1 MLIYKYPFKKLFKKM
16 DYMVS
21 ADDFKKI
28 VPNVKIIRFPEL
40 AKYNNIDQVL
50 THPNDCAIIFLID
63 EQTPTANIGH
73 WTCIMRHDGNF
84 EFFDSY
90 GLSPS
95 GDLSH
100 IPMADRVRFGEA
112 VDYLKELIGGKLKH
126 NKIDYQAWG
135 NGVNTCGRFVL
146 IRILAF
152 MAGIRSRKEFHK
164 FMQDMKKEYNC
175 KTFDELAVKLTS
187 S

>member
-1 MLIYKYPFKKLFKKM
+1 
-16 DYMVS
+16 MVS

-40 AKYNNIDQVL
+40 AKYNNINQVL
-50 THPNDCAIIFLID
+50 PRSTDCAILFLID

-73 WTCIMRHDGNF
+73 WTCIMKSPFEKRAYPKSDRMQSKF

-126 NKIDYQAWG
+126 NKIDYQAWK

-187 S
+187 DK

>member
-1 MLIYKYPFKKLFKKM
+1 M

-28 VPNVKIIRFPEL
+28 IPNVKIIRFPEL
-40 AKYNNIDQVL
+40 AKYNNINQVL
-50 THPNDCAIIFLID
+50 PRPTDCAILFLID

-73 WTCIMRHDGNF
+73 WTCIMKHNDKF

-100 IPMADRVRFGEA
+100 IPMQDRVRFGENLN
-112 VDYLKELIGGKLKH
+112 YLKKLIGGKLRH
-126 NKIDYQAWG
+126 NPIDYQSWKTG
-135 NGVNTCGRFVL
+135 INTCGRFTL

-152 MAGIRSRKEFHK
+152 MSGITDARQFYN
-164 FMQDMKKEYNC
+164 FMKNAKKDYGC
-175 KTFDELAVKLTS
+175 KSFDELAVKLTS
-187 S
+187 C

>member
-1 MLIYKYPFKKLFKKM
+1 M

-40 AKYNNIDQVL
+40 AKYNNINQVL
-50 THPNDCAIIFLID
+50 PHPTDCAIIFLID

-73 WTCIMRHDGNF
+73 WTCIMKSPFKKRAYPKSDRMQSKF

-100 IPMADRVRFGEA
+100 IPMADRERFKENH
-112 VDYLKELIGGKLKH
+112 DYLKELIGSKLRH
-126 NKIDYQAWG
+126 NPIDYQSWG
-135 NGVNTCGRFVL
+135 NGINTCGRFTL

-152 MAGIRSRKEFHK
+152 MAGITDAKQFYK
-164 FMQDMKKEYNC
+164 FMKNAKKEYGC
-175 KTFDELAVKLTS
+175 KSFDELAVKLTS

>member
-1 MLIYKYPFKKLFKKM
+1 
-16 DYMVS
+16 MVS
-21 ADDFKKI
+21 ADDFKKTI
-28 VPNVKIIRFPEL
+28 PNVKIIRFPEL
-40 AKYNNIDQVL
+40 AKYNNINQVL
-50 THPNDCAIIFLID
+50 PNPTDCAILFLID

-73 WTCIMRHDGNF
+73 WTCIMKHDGKF

-100 IPMADRVRFGEA
+100 IPMQDRVRFGENH
-112 VDYLKELIGGKLKH
+112 DYLKELIGGKLRH
-126 NKIDYQAWG
+126 NPIDYQSWKTG
-135 NGVNTCGRFVL
+135 INTCGRFTL

-152 MAGIRSRKEFHK
+152 MSGITDARQFYK
-164 FMQDMKKEYNC
+164 FMKNAKKEYGC
-175 KTFDELAVKLTS
+175 KSFDELAVKLTS